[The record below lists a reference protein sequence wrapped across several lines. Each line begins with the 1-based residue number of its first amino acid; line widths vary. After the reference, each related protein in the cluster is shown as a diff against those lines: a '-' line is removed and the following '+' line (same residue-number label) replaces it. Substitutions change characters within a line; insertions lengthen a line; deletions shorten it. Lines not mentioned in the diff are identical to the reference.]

1 MIFGPTINKYYKKY
15 AFRFIL
21 GIFALILVNYAQLE
35 IPRLT
40 GELIDGLAEGTYG
53 QPELLR
59 LIGMIALIGI
69 AITLGR
75 FFWRIG
81 IIGAARRIDYDLR
94 NEMFKKSLVLS
105 NDFYSTHKVGGLM
118 AYFINDTQAVRM
130 AIGPGMIM
138 FVDAIFLGSLVLF
151 RMYQLSANLT
161 LLVVL
166 PLSTIAVAGT
176 ILGNRMRKRFK
187 TAQKAFEELSDFTQ
201 ESFSGIAVVKAFV
214 KEGIELRE
222 FLKANQNTKDKNI
235 AYVRLATLLQIIVQS
250 VVSLVFILII
260 IFGSQLILQTENSLT
275 PFTVGGLVA
284 FSSYFGLLV
293 WPIMA
298 ITMIIRTRSQGRASL
313 ERIDEILYAPVD
325 VYDADD
331 VIEVETLKGDISF
344 KNLDF
349 TYPDGE
355 EPALSKINIEIKAG
369 QTVGILGRTGSGK
382 TSIVDLLLRIH
393 NVKRG
398 QLFIDGID
406 IMQIPLKTLR
416 ENFGYV
422 PQDGFLFSDTIKNNI
437 ALGLHHDPDIQ
448 KVEDVAMMSDVHDN
462 IIHFKDG
469 YETIIGERG
478 VTLSGGQKQ
487 RVSIARALMKNAPIL
502 ILDDAVSAVDTATE
516 EKILSNLK
524 TSRSGK
530 TTLMIAHRISTVKY
544 ADMIVLIDEGEVV
557 ATGTHTS
564 LLKKSELYK
573 KMVEQQ
579 SLSHEME
586 VGL

>member
-1 MIFGPTINKYYKKY
+1 MIFGQTINKYYKKY
-15 AFRFIL
+15 FFRFFIGVL
-21 GIFALILVNYAQLE
+21 ALIMVNYAQLE

-40 GELIDGLAEGTYG
+40 GELIDGLADGTYG

-59 LIGMIALIGI
+59 LISLI
-69 AITLGR
+69 AIVGVLITAGR

-81 IIGAARRIDYDLR
+81 IIGAARRIDYDIR
-94 NEMFKKSLVLS
+94 NEMFKKSLILS
-105 NDFYSTHKVGGLM
+105 NDFYSNHKVGGLM
-118 AYFINDTQAVRM
+118 AHFINDTQAVRM

-138 FVDAIFLGSLVLF
+138 FVDAVFLGSLVLI
-151 RMYQLSANLT
+151 RMYALSSSLT
-161 LLVVL
+161 LLVVI

-176 ILGNRMRKRFK
+176 ILGNKMRKRFK

-222 FLKANQNTKDKNI
+222 FLKTNQNTKDKNI
-235 AYVRLATLLQIIVQS
+235 AYVRLATILQIIVQS

-260 IFGSQLILQTENSLT
+260 IFGAQLILSTEASAN

-298 ITMIIRTRSQGRASL
+298 VTMIIRTRSQGKASL

-331 VIEVETLKGDISF
+331 VVEIDTLKGDITF
-344 KNLDF
+344 KHLDF
-349 TYPDGE
+349 QYPDGDE
-355 EPALSKINIEIKAG
+355 LALKNINMDIKAG
-369 QTVGILGRTGSGK
+369 ETVGILGRTGSGK
-382 TSIVDLLLRIH
+382 TSIVDLLLRIY

-437 ALGLHHDPDIQ
+437 TLGLHHDPDIQ

-462 IIHFKDG
+462 IITFKDG

-516 EKILSNLK
+516 EKILNNLK
-524 TSRSGK
+524 KMRQGM
-530 TTLMIAHRISTVKY
+530 TTIMIAHRISTVKY
-544 ADMIVLIDEGEVV
+544 ADKIVLIDEGEVI
-557 ATGTHTS
+557 ATGDHAT
-564 LLKKSELYK
+564 LLKTSELYK
-573 KMVEQQ
+573 KMVQQQ
-579 SLSHEME
+579 SLAQDKE
-586 VGL
+586 VVL

>member
-1 MIFGPTINKYYKKY
+1 MIFGRTINKYYKKY
-15 AFRFIL
+15 MWRFLIGIL
-21 GIFALILVNYAQLE
+21 ALIMVNYAQLE

-40 GELIDGLAEGTYG
+40 GELIDGLAELRFG
-53 QPELLR
+53 QSDILR
-59 LIGMIALIGI
+59 IVGLIGI
-69 AITLGR
+69 IGIVITLGR

-81 IIGAARRIDYDLR
+81 IIGASRLIDYDIR
-94 NEMFKKSLVLS
+94 NEMFEKSLHLS
-105 NDFYSTHKVGGLM
+105 QDFYSTHKVGGLM
-118 AYFINDTQAVRM
+118 AYFINDVQAVRM

-151 RMYQLSANLT
+151 RMASLSPQLT
-161 LLVVL
+161 YLVVL
-166 PLSTIAVAGT
+166 PLTTIAVAGT
-176 ILGNRMRKRFK
+176 YLGNRMRKRFK
-187 TAQKAFEELSDFTQ
+187 LAQKAFEELSDFTQ
-201 ESFSGIAVVKAFV
+201 ESFSGISVVKAFV

-222 FLKANQNTKDKNI
+222 FLKTNQNTKDKNI
-235 AYVRLATLLQIIVQS
+235 AYVRLATILQVLVQS
-250 VVSLVFILII
+250 IVSLVFILII
-260 IFGSQLILQTENSLT
+260 IFGSRLILSTEGTENA
-275 PFTVGGLVA
+275 FTIGRLVA
-284 FSSYFGLLV
+284 FSTYFGLLV
-293 WPIMA
+293 WPITA
-298 ITMIIRTRSQGRASL
+298 ITMIIRVRSQGTASL
-313 ERIDEILYAPVD
+313 ERIDEILYAPID
-325 VYDADD
+325 VFDADD
-331 VIEVETLKGDISF
+331 VLDITELKGDITF
-344 KNLDF
+344 KDLSF

-355 EPALSKINIEIKAG
+355 TPALEHINIDIKAG
-369 QTVGILGRTGSGK
+369 QTVGVLGRTGSGK

-398 QLFIDGID
+398 QLFIDGVD

-437 ALGLHHDPDIQ
+437 TLGLHHDPDIQ

-487 RVSIARALMKNAPIL
+487 RVSIARALIKNATIL

-516 EKILSNLK
+516 EKILDNLK
-524 TSRSGK
+524 KTRQGK

-544 ADMIVLIDEGEVV
+544 ADMIILIDEGEVV
-557 ATGTHTS
+557 ATGSHET
-564 LLKKSELYK
+564 LLKTSELYK
-573 KMVEQQ
+573 KMVQQQ
-579 SLSHEME
+579 SLSHESE

>member
-1 MIFGPTINKYYKKY
+1 MIFGRTVNKYYKKY
-15 AFRFIL
+15 AFRFLFGVI
-21 GIFALILVNYAQLE
+21 ALIIVNYAQLE

-40 GELIDGLAEGTYG
+40 GELIDGLALETYG
-53 QPELLR
+53 QSDLLR

-75 FFWRIG
+75 FIWRIG
-81 IIGAARRIDYDLR
+81 IIGAARRIDYDIR

-151 RMYQLSANLT
+151 RMYQLSPNLT
-161 LLVVL
+161 FLVVI

-222 FLKANQNTKDKNI
+222 FLKTNQNTKDKNI
-235 AYVRLATLLQIIVQS
+235 AYVRLATILQIIVQS

-260 IFGSQLILQTENSLT
+260 IFGSQLIISSATAVN
-275 PFTVGGLVA
+275 PFTIGGLVA

-298 ITMIIRTRSQGRASL
+298 ITMIIRTRSQGKASL

-325 VYDADD
+325 VFDADD
-331 VIEVETLKGDISF
+331 VIDVESLKGEITF

-355 EPALSKINIEIKAG
+355 EPALKNINIEIKAG
-369 QTVGILGRTGSGK
+369 QTVAILGRTGSGK

-422 PQDGFLFSDTIKNNI
+422 PQDGFLFSDSIKNNI
-437 ALGLHHDPDIQ
+437 ALGLHHDPDIR

-462 IIHFKDG
+462 ITQFKDG

-487 RVSIARALMKNAPIL
+487 RVSIARALMKNASIL

-524 TSRSGK
+524 TTRQGK

-557 ATGTHTS
+557 ATGTHAT
-564 LLKKSELYK
+564 LLKTSELYQ

-579 SLSHEME
+579 SLAHEME
-586 VGL
+586 VVL